1 MEIKS
6 KYPPDAKSTKAPSKI
21 ILFKIDAI
29 TYDINQIVIKTF
41 DNLDCLRD
49 YGVREI
55 FGGCI
60 SKS

>member
-6 KYPPDAKSTKAPSKI
+6 KYPPNAKSTNAPSKT

-29 TYDINQIVIKTF
+29 TYDINQIAIKTF
-41 DNLDCLRD
+41 DNLERLRD
-49 YGVREI
+49 YGVKEI

-60 SKS
+60 S